1 MMTHFSFSK
10 HKVSPKLKSKT
21 LNMHRV
27 IHHIEASQHLV
38 NNLLLH
44 IFFESP
50 KTVKREKEKENQK
63 EKYIPPPMNQADM
76 TTNHKPPSK
85 H

>member
-27 IHHIEASQHLV
+27 THYIEASQHLV

-44 IFFESP
+44 IFLESP
-50 KTVKREKEKENQK
+50 KTVKKRKEGKETRKRNIFHLQ
-63 EKYIPPPMNQADM
+63 
-76 TTNHKPPSK
+76 
-85 H
+85 